1 VLTTRIGRL
10 DRATKTMAAAT
21 SRANRINVV
30 KEATMGGL
38 VGKLANAVVDWAI
51 EQQDKTKRDRNNI

>member
-1 VLTTRIGRL
+1 
-10 DRATKTMAAAT
+10 MAAAT

-38 VGKLANAVVDWAI
+38 VGTLANAVVDWAI
-51 EQQDKTKRDRNNI
+51 EQQAKTKRDRNNV